1 MKKSIA
7 LLSSLFF
14 LIACSNNQ
22 NLSKPGAKKENLALS
37 GDKAVYNSIYQNISS
52 QNLDAA
58 DDKYIKLKTDYENSQ
73 YLNSAADTLAVVHMQ
88 NSENILANFYL
99 QEALQSNPSD
109 DFAKFLLVKNQFL
122 AAVKNQRDKNYMNKA
137 LKALETDKDLVTS
150 QDDIIAAN
158 SMLNRVKLDMAYSN
172 KEISNLYK
180 SQNKQKA
187 YEIYQDKFKQLG
199 VNVDDVYK
207 P

>member
-52 QNLDAA
+52 QNLDTA

-172 KEISNLYK
+172 KQISDLYK
-180 SQNKQKA
+180 RQNKQKA

>member
-172 KEISNLYK
+172 KQISDLYK
-180 SQNKQKA
+180 RQNKQKA

>member
-137 LKALETDKDLVTS
+137 LKALETNKDLVTS

-158 SMLNRVKLDMAYSN
+158 SMLNRVKLDMA
-172 KEISNLYK
+172 
-180 SQNKQKA
+180 
-187 YEIYQDKFKQLG
+187 
-199 VNVDDVYK
+199 
-207 P
+207 

>member
-137 LKALETDKDLVTS
+137 LKALEIDKDLVTS

-172 KEISNLYK
+172 KQISDLYK
-180 SQNKQKA
+180 RQNKQKA